1 MAYGDTPNKK
11 RTCYKMKA
19 GPEGPFRKNFP
30 DLSGDGKVTQK
41 DVLMGKGVLPQK
53 AELRNITSTIKP
65 KPKPVKTDAEQRKE
79 YIKEQL
85 KKGR

>member
-11 RTCYKMKA
+11 RSCYKMKA
-19 GPEGPFRKNFP
+19 GAEGPFKKNFP
-30 DLSGDGKVTQK
+30 DLTGDGEITQA
-41 DVLMGKGVLPQK
+41 DVLKGRGVLPQK
-53 AELRNITSTIKP
+53 MKTTITSTIKP
-65 KPKPVKTDAEQRKE
+65 KPKPVKTDSEQKKD